1 MEGVLNMEKKHIK
14 IYQTKRWCK
23 YAFENY
29 EWAKQNGFNLE
40 DYDVVA
46 EFYKEV
52 YEPDWRVLES
62 IFDLGNRGYIQAVCN
77 NEFMR
82 SISVSD
88 IIEINDK
95 KYYVDSFGF
104 KEVE

>member
-1 MEGVLNMEKKHIK
+1 MEKKNIK
-14 IYQTKRWCK
+14 IYQTNNRD
-23 YAFENY
+23 YRFMNY
-29 EWAKQNGFNLE
+29 EFAIDHGFKMS

-62 IFDLGNRGYIQAVCN
+62 IFDLGNRGFIQAVCN

-88 IIEINDK
+88 VIEIDGK
-95 KYYVDSFGF
+95 KYFVDSFGF
-104 KEVE
+104 KEVNE

>member
-1 MEGVLNMEKKHIK
+1 MEKKHIK
-14 IYQTKRWCK
+14 IYQTDNSDYR
-23 YAFENY
+23 FMNY
-29 EWAKQNGFNLE
+29 DFAVDHGFDIY

-62 IFDLGNRGYIQAVCN
+62 IFDLGNRGFIQAVCN
-77 NEFMR
+77 DEFMR

-88 IIEINDK
+88 IIEIDEK

-104 KEVE
+104 KEVK

>member
-1 MEGVLNMEKKHIK
+1 MEKKNIK
-14 IYQTKRWCK
+14 IYQTNNRK
-23 YAFENY
+23 YSFMNY
-29 EWAKQNGFNLE
+29 DFAIENGFNIN

-52 YEPDWRVLES
+52 YEPDRRVLES
-62 IFDLGNRGYIQAVCN
+62 IFDLGNRGFIQAVCN
-77 NEFMR
+77 DEFMR

-88 IIEINDK
+88 IIEIDGR
-95 KYYVDSFGF
+95 KYFVDSFGF